1 MSLMRR
7 LLWGLP
13 VVGALAAGG
22 LFLTQK
28 GRVGPGDGERRAGER
43 RRSRPT

>member
-13 VVGALAAGG
+13 VVGALTAGG
-22 LFLTQK
+22 LLLTQK
-28 GRVGPGDGERRAGER
+28 GISAPEKADGGTTNPSRA
-43 RRSRPT
+43 RPS